1 MELRNQGTLAVD
13 LDSDTS
19 YDQLQITGGMSLDGT
34 NLQVTLGY
42 TPAVGQ
48 QFTLIDNQSGSPING
63 TFTGLAEGSH
73 IPGGHMCTSGSA
85 TSEATA
91 TTSF

>member
-1 MELRNQGTLAVD
+1 MEYRAGTLAVD

-48 QFTLIDNQSGSPING
+48 QFTLIDNQSGSPVNG
-63 TFTGLAEGSH
+63 TFTGTDRRQRIA
-73 IPGGHMCTSGSA
+73 GGQCA
-85 TSEATA
+85 LPD
-91 TTSF
+91 